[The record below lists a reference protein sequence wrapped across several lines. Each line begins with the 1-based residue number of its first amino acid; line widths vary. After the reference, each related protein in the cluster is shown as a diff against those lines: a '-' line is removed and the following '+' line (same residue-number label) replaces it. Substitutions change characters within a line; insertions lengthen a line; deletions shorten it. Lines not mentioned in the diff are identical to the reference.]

1 MYYIIVNN
9 ILSNL
14 EGDPFKIRLLY
25 NKTSPLKIVMFQ
37 NISINHIKNLTTDKY
52 WPNFKIWYF
61 MVWQETKIL
70 SRMFLQNL
78 DKNVHPYSVLGV
90 NNVAYDCLR
99 RNKTLPLIIGAD
111 HDSCYCAHSMIIFIT
126 EGALFRVTN
135 PCSH

>member
-52 WPNFKIWYF
+52 WPNFKI
-61 MVWQETKIL
+61 
-70 SRMFLQNL
+70 
-78 DKNVHPYSVLGV
+78 
-90 NNVAYDCLR
+90 
-99 RNKTLPLIIGAD
+99 
-111 HDSCYCAHSMIIFIT
+111 
-126 EGALFRVTN
+126 
-135 PCSH
+135 

>member
-1 MYYIIVNN
+1 MMYYIIVNN

-70 SRMFLQNL
+70 SCMFLQNL
-78 DKNVHPYSVLGV
+78 DKNVHIPYWV
-90 NNVAYDCLR
+90 
-99 RNKTLPLIIGAD
+99 
-111 HDSCYCAHSMIIFIT
+111 
-126 EGALFRVTN
+126 
-135 PCSH
+135 